1 MTSTTDEDFEAR
13 LTRVLTQGAE
23 QLPVGRVVPAF
34 NPTRPPRPRQKR
46 GCRRISRKVAVA
58 GVAVGLVV
66 TGSAAAAVVDH
77 VTTSAP
83 VTETDEARCYSTA
96 SLAGGDNFTGL
107 TTTAAGPIGS
117 DAQVTNALADCRVDW
132 RYGFLTLGSTQKGGT
147 RPPSGALDPNHAVPP
162 LVVCVLPSGIAA
174 VIPGPSTTCQSL
186 GLPPAQRK

>member
-1 MTSTTDEDFEAR
+1 MTSPTDEDFEAR

-23 QLPVGRVVPAF
+23 QLPVGRVVPAL
-34 NPTRPPRPRQKR
+34 NPAGPPRPRQKQ
-46 GCRRISRKVAVA
+46 GRRISRKVAVA
-58 GVAVGLVV
+58 GMAVGLVI

-96 SLAGGDNFTGL
+96 SLAGGNNFAGL

-117 DAQVTNALADCRVDW
+117 DAQVTNALADCRLSWQD
-132 RYGFLTLGSTQKGGT
+132 GFLTLGSTQKGGT
-147 RPPSGALDPNHAVPP
+147 RPPSGALDPDHAVPP